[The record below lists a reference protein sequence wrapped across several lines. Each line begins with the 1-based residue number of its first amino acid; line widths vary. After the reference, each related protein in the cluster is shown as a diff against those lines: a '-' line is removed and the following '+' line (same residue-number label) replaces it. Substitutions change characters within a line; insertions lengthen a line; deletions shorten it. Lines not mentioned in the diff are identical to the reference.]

1 MIISPWSNL
10 PRCVADSSSL
20 QVFVRLGISFFS
32 TEPEAVGLMQELLGK
47 ILLSVLYKGSD

>member
-1 MIISPWSNL
+1 MIISLWSNL

-20 QVFVRLGISFFS
+20 QVFVRLGIFS

>member
-1 MIISPWSNL
+1 MIISLWSNL

-20 QVFVRLGISFFS
+20 QVFVRLGIFS
-32 TEPEAVGLMQELLGK
+32 SEPEAVRLMQELLGK